1 MHHFTNKAG
10 HDSISAHPEWKFR
23 AAEPPGPHPHGA
35 YFTTLAA
42 DAPRL
47 AARLRIPR
55 EKLAF
60 VFTFEGDDGLER
72 IRGGRGR
79 YILYSRDDYRVG
91 HHRQVSHG
99 PTGIDS

>member
-1 MHHFTNKAG
+1 M
-10 HDSISAHPEWKFR
+10 
-23 AAEPPGPHPHGA
+23 
-35 YFTTLAA
+35 
-42 DAPRL
+42 
-47 AARLRIPR
+47 
-55 EKLAF
+55 
-60 VFTFEGDDGLER
+60 FTFEGDDGLER

>member
-10 HDSISAHPEWKFR
+10 HNSISAQSEWKFR
-23 AAEPPGPHPHGA
+23 AGKPPGPHPHGA

-60 VFTFEGDDGLER
+60 VFTFGGVEGLER

-79 YILYSRDDYRVG
+79 YILYSRDDYPVVPD
-91 HHRQVSHG
+91 RQVSHG